1 MCVCA
6 RVCACVCV
14 DIRYRW
20 RLLRHLRWILLASNS
35 IEVMN
40 MHLIMLLSFIS
51 LLVRCAGVPV
61 RTATATLLPESTKE
75 IQRGLYFIIARIN
88 SVILTMNDHYHAKTK
103 GSWRV

>member
-1 MCVCA
+1 M
-6 RVCACVCV
+6 RECVCV

-20 RLLRHLRWILLASNS
+20 RLLRHLRWILVASNS
-35 IEVMN
+35 IEVIN

-51 LLVRCAGVPV
+51 LLVRCARVPV

-75 IQRGLYFIIARIN
+75 IQRGLYIIIAMIN